1 MKGTRQTPTHHGRA
15 HTRRTYFAAFRP
27 DETPPNEAPARA
39 THRLP
44 TRSSMPPTVISR
56 AKADAGRGAPV
67 ESSSAAAIPD
77 SSTDALEKVRQQARR
92 LVEQQQ
98 QLQCALAYGKLCER
112 RILQLQPDHALPLT
126 AEHIKQQQEEPRPR
140 PGLPPKPQPSGGGSE
155 TVPSSEL
162 DAMRERAELA
172 EAALAR
178 ARGRLPARRSPT
190 RAANAG
196 EPSTSGAD
204 GSSGSSGS
212 SGRTATAEDQLQ
224 IASVEALREALRAAR
239 EETER
244 QRKVAATAARES
256 MKALEEAARTAGMPN
271 GSAQVLRAHAASER
285 TINELKA
292 RVAAVESADAALRE
306 QLRSAHADA
315 QLAAGALKAER
326 EGHQATM
333 AKLADAEA
341 AAREA
346 TKQMAAAASARTQH
360 EVERAA
366 LLEAYEELEGTARR
380 ATSRAEQAESAAA
393 EAATTRD
400 RAVVTLMREEAAR
413 EAAEKEALY

>member
-1 MKGTRQTPTHHGRA
+1 
-15 HTRRTYFAAFRP
+15 
-27 DETPPNEAPARA
+27 
-39 THRLP
+39 
-44 TRSSMPPTVISR
+44 MPPTVISR
-56 AKADAGRGAPV
+56 AKANAGRGAPV

-204 GSSGSSGS
+204 GSSGS

-380 ATSRAEQAESAAA
+380 AASKAEQTESAAA

-400 RAVVTLMREEAAR
+400 QALVALKRAEAAR
-413 EAAEKEALY
+413 ESRPPPRHLRTVTTSHSRWTSRLTCSTRGSPRAG